1 MRSSRFH
8 LLLSVSALGLMLACN
23 GGSSSPA
30 PVPPAPV
37 IASFVASPTSI
48 TVGGS
53 AQLTASFSNGTGVVT
68 PGSLAITSGTPIN
81 VNPAVTTTYTLT
93 VTGSGGNATATA
105 TVTVNPQH
113 LYVADDRASGQIWVY
128 TLPLNASSTP
138 VFSFSYPSGVGVA
151 VNANGDLAAANNSG
165 GLNIFPAPLSA
176 SSVASASFANA
187 GSPNMQLAFGPSG
200 KLFACTQG
208 AKVNVF
214 TGPFTD
220 STVFSSQ
227 ITDAGVLTSFGVA
240 FDAQA
245 NLYLAGSGT
254 HVDVLPSEG
263 SGAASVGIT
272 VPVGAALR
280 QIAVGGGQLFMAN
293 VGNGQHSVFVFT
305 LPITNSSAPIAT
317 ITTGMNA
324 PEAVA
329 VDAAGNLY
337 VGNLGDGTIKMFAPP
352 FSSSSA
358 PALSITTSAVIF
370 GMAIGK

>member
-1 MRSSRFH
+1 
-8 LLLSVSALGLMLACN
+8 
-23 GGSSSPA
+23 
-30 PVPPAPV
+30 
-37 IASFVASPTSI
+37 
-48 TVGGS
+48 
-53 AQLTASFSNGTGVVT
+53 
-68 PGSLAITSGTPIN
+68 
-81 VNPAVTTTYTLT
+81 
-93 VTGSGGNATATA
+93 
-105 TVTVNPQH
+105 
-113 LYVADDRASGQIWVY
+113 
-128 TLPLNASSTP
+128 
-138 VFSFSYPSGVGVA
+138 VGVA

-293 VGNGQHSVFVFT
+293 VGNGQDSVFVFT

-358 PALSITTSAVIF
+358 PVLSITTSAVIF